1 MWPRARTTV
10 MMPPSTLG
18 LFASFFSRRS
28 LLEPLQKLPRAL
40 PNLPRA
46 LPSLLSSPTA
56 LALTVGAS
64 LIDQPDQNLEVTIPG
79 CSTGRSSI
87 PRTALAPR
95 PAQDVQVTM
104 LGCVITNIRVPR
116 AGRVLSPHPLE
127 HFKVTTLGCSTGRSS
142 IPRTAL
148 APRPAQD
155 LQVTMKSS
163 VMNNPT
169 VPRTGRVLSPHPLEH
184 LKATATSSTSTR
196 PGTPRTTL
204 RPQPLQHLKM
214 AMTSSET
221 TSLLVPQLT
230 ELSIW
235 PLAPVL
241 LKHLEVAMA
250 SCDIE
255 NSLHDFRIGVVLI
268 ELPAP
273 VRTPVL
279 RKVGHSETTSSEV
292 VRSRHELPARPHL
305 RLSQLLGH
313 QSEGAHVVLIE
324 LPRDD
329 RPRPRRKPN
338 LFLFPLRSFA
348 PGLELRVPQLQPLD
362 LITKCLDQGGRVA
375 GLDLRDLQLL
385 DLQAKCLDRGGLG
398 VGALPPSPLLEDHGA
413 RSPRSPS
420 PRLGRSPSP
429 DPTRW
434 FPSS

>member
-1 MWPRARTTV
+1 MQV
-10 MMPPSTLG
+10 
-18 LFASFFSRRS
+18 FSLRS
-28 LLEPLQKLPRAL
+28 LVEPLQ
-40 PNLPRA
+40 NLPRA
-46 LPSLLSSPTA
+46 IPSILSSLTA
-56 LALTVGAS
+56 FALTVVGAF
-64 LIDQPDQNLEVTIPG
+64 LLDQPDQELEVTIHGCSPGHVFMPRTALTPRPAQDVKVTFKSSVITNLRVPRPGRVLTTHPLEHFKVTTLG
-79 CSTGRSSI
+79 CSTGHFII

-95 PAQDVQVTM
+95 PAQDVQVT
-104 LGCVITNIRVPR
+104 ITSSPNTNIRVPR
-116 AGRVLSPHPLE
+116 AGRVLIPHPLK
-127 HFKVTTLGCSTGRSS
+127 HLQVTALSS
-142 IPRTAL
+142 PTTRRCPPRTAH
-148 APRPAQD
+148 
-155 LQVTMKSS
+155 S
-163 VMNNPT
+163 
-169 VPRTGRVLSPHPLEH
+169 
-184 LKATATSSTSTR
+184 
-196 PGTPRTTL
+196 
-204 RPQPLQHLKM
+204 PQPLDHLKVA
-214 AMTSSET
+214 AMSSTT
-221 TSLLVPQLT
+221 TSFFVPQLT
-230 ELSIW
+230 ELFLW

-241 LKHLEVAMA
+241 LKHLEVAVFSRDA
-250 SCDIE
+250 E
-255 NSLHDFRIGVVLI
+255 NSLDDFRIGVVHT

-273 VRTPVL
+273 VRAPVL
-279 RKVGHSETTSSEV
+279 RGGVQTETIAFISPS
-292 VRSRHELPARPHL
+292 RFRHELPARPHL

-313 QSEGAHVVLIE
+313 QSEGAHVVRMD

-429 DPTRW
+429 APTRW